1 MKKGA
6 LYSVLFM
13 MVITATFT
21 FFLAAVNQN
30 ALAVIRNNQM
40 IKNQKKVLY
49 VFAIPYRESMTAAQI
64 NELYHQHIKESKN
77 ENLTI
82 YEGYMNDQLIGY
94 AIEIEGPG
102 LWGNIRGVVAIND
115 AYDTI
120 LGINFL
126 SHSETPGLGG
136 RIDENWFKEQF
147 RNIKIRT
154 TPPYVIYRP
163 SPDGAVDAISGA
175 TLTSKAV
182 LDIINKELTVFFKAM
197 EGRK

>member
-13 MVITATFT
+13 MVMTTIFT
-21 FFLAAVNQN
+21 FLLAAVNQN
-30 ALAVIRNNQM
+30 TLAVIRNNQM
-40 IKNQKKVLY
+40 IKNQKKILY
-49 VFAIPYRESMTAAQI
+49 AFAIPYRESMTAPQI

-94 AIEIEGPG
+94 AIAIEGPG

-136 RIDENWFKEQF
+136 RIDEDWFKEQF
-147 RNIKIRT
+147 RNIKIRA

-163 SPDGAVDAISGA
+163 SPDGTVDAISGA

-182 LDIINKELTVFFKAM
+182 LAIINKELTVFFKAM